1 MSRIAEIESVLLS
14 LATKPLEISFSI
26 NETCKNKLLVIGVDM
41 KIRNIQLK
49 SIEARRY
56 IDRNQKPKQIRID
69 HNSQVTQIQNQS
81 NNSATVEFQ
90 YTASYG
96 AVGMIKLEG
105 SLIYENDDA
114 RKITKEWRDT
124 RKMPNQVASHIHT
137 AVMHA
142 CVPEAVGIA
151 KDLGLPPPIP
161 LPQVRLGS
169 KPSKGQFGPEVA

>member
-1 MSRIAEIESVLLS
+1 
-14 LATKPLEISFSI
+14 
-26 NETCKNKLLVIGVDM
+26 M

-56 IDRNQKPKQIRID
+56 IERDERPKKVRID
-69 HNSQVTQIQNQS
+69 HNSTFTRMSYHEKNVASIN
-81 NNSATVEFQ
+81 FQ

-96 AVGMIKLEG
+96 SVGLVKLEG
-105 SLIYENDDA
+105 SLLFENEDA
-114 RKITKEWRDT
+114 KTIADNWNEN
-124 RKMPNQVASHIHT
+124 RKMPDDVASKVHT

-161 LPQVRLGS
+161 LPQVKLG
-169 KPSKGQFGPEVA
+169 KTPKKGTAGPEIA

>member
-1 MSRIAEIESVLLS
+1 M
-14 LATKPLEISFSI
+14 
-26 NETCKNKLLVIGVDM
+26 NETCKSKLFVINKDM
-41 KIRNIQLK
+41 KIRNIKLK

-56 IDRNQKPKQIRID
+56 TDRDEKPRQIRID
-69 HNSQVTQIQNQS
+69 HNSQITQV
-81 NNSATVEFQ
+81 NNTSDKLANIEFQ

-105 SLIYENDDA
+105 SLVYEDDDA
-114 RKITKEWRDT
+114 KKFTKQWLDT
-124 RKMPNQVASHIHT
+124 RKMPDQVASHIHT

-169 KPSKGQFGPEVA
+169 KSTKGHVGPEVA

>member
-1 MSRIAEIESVLLS
+1 MSGMAEIELVLLS

-26 NETCKNKLLVIGVDM
+26 NETCKNKLLVIEVDM
-41 KIRNIQLK
+41 KIKNIQLK

-69 HNSQVTQIQNQS
+69 HNSQVTQIQNKS
-81 NNSATVEFQ
+81 NNQAAVEFQ

-114 RKITKEWRDT
+114 RKITKEWLDT

>member
-1 MSRIAEIESVLLS
+1 MSGIAEIESVLLS

-26 NETCKNKLLVIGVDM
+26 NETCKNKLLVIEVDM
-41 KIRNIQLK
+41 KIKNIQLK

-69 HNSQVTQIQNQS
+69 HNSQVTQIQNKS
-81 NNSATVEFQ
+81 NNQATVEFQ

-96 AVGMIKLEG
+96 AVGMIKIEG

-114 RKITKEWRDT
+114 RKITKEWLDT

>member
-1 MSRIAEIESVLLS
+1 MSGIAEIESVLLS

-26 NETCKNKLLVIGVDM
+26 NETCKNKLFVIEADM
-41 KIRNIQLK
+41 KIKNIQLK

-69 HNSQVTQIQNQS
+69 HNSQVTQIQSQS

-96 AVGMIKLEG
+96 AVGVIKLEG

-169 KPSKGQFGPEVA
+169 KPSKGQIGPEVA